1 MSLSCNILKTKEI
14 IGGGVNKGVSAARNF
29 GIENARGEYICF
41 VDSDDYLPANVLK
54 IMLDGIGDADMWIGE
69 LQYVVNRNS
78 NKDAVVAQAEY
89 WDNRTIIQRCI
100 EDNPAIYSSCG
111 KLYRKSAIKNV
122 CFPVGCKYHE
132 DSFFVFC
139 CAQKSRKVVVTD
151 AQVYC
156 YRVNPNSASR
166 GGFKESMYDMIK
178 LAEIKHSMVLEHY
191 PEFVSIVDNL
201 LLKAYMAYFDQL
213 IHAPVKKYF
222 KQCLACRKKI
232 IEYSPAFISLGPADD
247 LRLRNATTDFYVYYL
262 SCHVKIIGKI
272 IRKAKRLW
280 NKIVK

>member
-1 MSLSCNILKTKEI
+1 MLKTKEI
-14 IGGGVNKGVSAARNF
+14 IGGGVNKGVSAARNV

-41 VDSDDYLPANVLK
+41 VDSDDYLPNNTLRG
-54 IMLDGIGDADMWIGE
+54 MLDGIGDADMWIGQAIIVDNE
-69 LQYVVNRNS
+69 KISLNTVSNR
-78 NKDAVVAQAEY
+78 VEV
-89 WDNRTIIQRCI
+89 WDTKTTIKRCI
-100 EDNPAIYSSCG
+100 EDNPAIYSIWG
-111 KLYRKSAIKNV
+111 KLYRKSV
-122 CFPVGCKYHE
+122 LQDVRFPMGYKYHE
-132 DSFFVFC
+132 DSFFIFC

-151 AQVYC
+151 AQIYC

-166 GGFKESMYDMIK
+166 GGFKESMYDMIT
-178 LAEIKHSMVLEHY
+178 LAEIKHSKVLDHY
-191 PEFVSIVDNL
+191 PEFVSIADNL

-232 IEYSPAFISLGPADD
+232 IEYQSSFISLGLDDD

-262 SCHVKIIGKI
+262 SCHVKIIGKV
-272 IRKAKRLW
+272 IRKTKRLW